1 MSVLQVVWARYT
13 SAFVVALFVYNP
25 VSHPHLLRTRQPWLQ
40 FGRGWM
46 LIGSTLLNF
55 LALRWLQL
63 DEALSIVFAT
73 PFLVSILSGPMLNEW
88 IGWRRWIA
96 VLVGF
101 GGVLLVTRPGFGGMH
116 PAAFISVAA
125 AVCYAFY
132 AIMTRLAART
142 DSNETSL
149 FYGNLL
155 GAVVMLP
162 IVPFVWTTPESW
174 FITALM
180 VATGILGS
188 LGHFMLI
195 AGHRLAPASL
205 LSPFIY
211 TQLIWVITLGYL
223 VFGQT
228 PTGWTLAGAAVV
240 ITSGLYVLYRER
252 VVRGGEDA

>member
-1 MSVLQVVWARYT
+1 
-13 SAFVVALFVYNP
+13 
-25 VSHPHLLRTRQPWLQ
+25 
-40 FGRGWM
+40 
-46 LIGSTLLNF
+46 
-55 LALRWLQL
+55 
-63 DEALSIVFAT
+63 
-73 PFLVSILSGPMLNEW
+73 
-88 IGWRRWIA
+88 
-96 VLVGF
+96 
-101 GGVLLVTRPGFGGMH
+101 MH

-125 AVCYAFY
+125 AVCYALY
-132 AIMTRLAART
+132 AIMTRIAART

-155 GAVVMLP
+155 GAAVMLP

-174 FITALM
+174 FLAALM

-188 LGHFMLI
+188 VGHFMLI

-240 ITSGLYVLYRER
+240 IASGLYVLYRER
-252 VVRGGEDA
+252 VVRGGEES